1 MSKSWLH
8 SKTIWLAAV
17 QLAVGF
23 TLVFTTQYPEVGWI
37 VTLKSLLDVLLR
49 FLTDKPVV

>member
-1 MSKSWLH
+1 MKNWWQ
-8 SKTIWLAAV
+8 SKTIWLAAI

-23 TLVFTTQYPEVGWI
+23 TLVFQTQYPELGWI

-49 FLTDKPVV
+49 FLTDKPIVS

>member
-1 MSKSWLH
+1 MNKKWFE

-23 TLVFTTQYPEVGWI
+23 TLVFTTQYPEIGWI
-37 VTLKSLLDVLLR
+37 VTLKSLLDVVLR
-49 FLTDKPVV
+49 FLTNKPIV